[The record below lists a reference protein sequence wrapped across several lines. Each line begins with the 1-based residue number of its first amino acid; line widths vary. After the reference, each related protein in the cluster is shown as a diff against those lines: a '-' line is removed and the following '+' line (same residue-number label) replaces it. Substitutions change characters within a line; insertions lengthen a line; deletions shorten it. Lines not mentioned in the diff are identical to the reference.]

1 MIEGRGL
8 KRKEKGKEFRKDDRR
23 KRFEAERE
31 RASATDAL
39 TSHSG
44 THKSRFM
51 INMAGTKTNI

>member
-1 MIEGRGL
+1 M